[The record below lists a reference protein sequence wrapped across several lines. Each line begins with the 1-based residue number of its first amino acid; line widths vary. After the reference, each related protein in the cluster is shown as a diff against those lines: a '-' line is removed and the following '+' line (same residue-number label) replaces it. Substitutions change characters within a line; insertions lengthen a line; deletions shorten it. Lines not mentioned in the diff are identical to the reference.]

1 MRSFRFRSALYGGLL
16 IALCAPTF
24 SACDTGGS
32 EGTSADVKVMT
43 RNLYLGGD
51 LFDLV
56 VASEIPI
63 PVRVNTLYT
72 TIQASLPAE
81 RMAALAAEI
90 DAQDPDIV
98 GLQEVV
104 TYRRQ
109 TPSDYVTGNTTA
121 NATAIDYDFLQLLL
135 DALAARGESY
145 TVAATNVNS
154 DVEFPAT
161 ADGGATFYD
170 VRLTD
175 SDVVLVRSGVTV
187 SGATTATYA
196 VAAEIPVG
204 DVNVR
209 FLRGYSRMTA
219 TVRGVTFTYA
229 NTHLEVGGPAV
240 AAQFLQGQAFKG
252 ALAGAT
258 GPVIVTGDF
267 NSDPADVTADG
278 DTYRALTT
286 GTGAFSDADAGGPVT
301 CCQAADL
308 RNPASQLGTRIDLV
322 LFRGSVTGQGAVVV
336 GEDPADRTPS
346 GLWPSDHA
354 GVVATLRVT
363 N

>member
-1 MRSFRFRSALYGGLL
+1 MRAFRSRTALYGGLL
-16 IALCAPTF
+16 AALCAPTF
-24 SACDTGGS
+24 SACDSNGGD
-32 EGTSADVKVMT
+32 GTSADVKVMT

-51 LFDLV
+51 LFTLL
-56 VASEIPI
+56 ATSEVPI
-63 PVRVNTLYT
+63 PVRVAQLYG

-90 DAQDPDIV
+90 DAADPDIV

-104 TYRRQ
+104 TYRLQ
-109 TPSDYVTGNTTA
+109 ATSDYVTGTTTP
-121 NATAIDYDFLQLLL
+121 NATEVQYDFLQLLL
-135 DALAARGESY
+135 DALAARGENY

-154 DVEFPAT
+154 DVEFPGT
-161 ADGGATFYD
+161 TNGTSFFD

-187 SGATTATYA
+187 SGATTVNYA
-196 VAAEIPVG
+196 VAAPVMVG
-204 DVNVR
+204 DVEVR

-219 TVRGVTFTYA
+219 TVDDVTFTYA
-229 NTHLEVGGPAV
+229 NTHLEVGGQAV
-240 AAQFLQGQAFKG
+240 AAQVLQGQEFKA
-252 ALAGAT
+252 ALAGVT
-258 GPVIVTGDF
+258 GPLVVTGDF
-267 NSDPADVTADG
+267 NSDPADSGDDG
-278 DTYRALTT
+278 DTYRLLTT
-286 GTGAFSDADAGGPVT
+286 GSAAFSDADEGGPVT

-308 RNPASQLGTRIDLV
+308 RNTTSALSQRIDLV
-322 LFRGSVTGQGAVVV
+322 LFRGSVTALDADVV
-336 GEDPADRTPS
+336 GEEAGDRTAS